1 MTLLTIFIIFVL
13 FAVVIVQISR
23 INEMAKA
30 IKGEE
35 EVSDRSMDRQGKLL
49 FGFMVVFL
57 VGTVWSAWAY
67 RNVMLGYGPHEA
79 ASAHGGSLD
88 SLFNATLAMTGI
100 VFIITHIA
108 LFYFAWKYRRRSN
121 ARATHISHDNRLEV
135 IWTIIPAF
143 AMVGLVIS
151 SLMIWNDVMAD
162 VDPDEDYLEI
172 EATGTQFQWFIRYPG
187 PDQKLGTKNFRLIE
201 GSNALGQD
209 WSDLKNLDD
218 FIAQEIWLPKGKKVR
233 VRIAARDVLHSF
245 YLPHFRVK
253 MDAVPGLPTMF
264 VFTPI
269 KTTEEYREEL
279 SKYSEYQVP
288 ADPDDPDGPQK
299 WEVFDYELACAELCG
314 YGHYSMRKV
323 VKIVEEPE
331 YRAWLR
337 EQESFYVQSI
347 RGTDADPYKDQL
359 FDYELAD
366 RKAEFERDFG
376 DALSAADDA
385 ARIVRLKYVNFET
398 ASANLTA
405 LSRYELDNAAEVL
418 QGNPSVVVEL
428 GGHTDS
434 AGDADANLDLS
445 RRRANA
451 VLTYLSGKGI
461 DTNRL
466 VARGYGDLNPI
477 DDNGTEEGRA
487 NNRRT
492 ELKIISE

>member
-1 MTLLTIFIIFVL
+1 
-13 FAVVIVQISR
+13 
-23 INEMAKA
+23 MAKG
-30 IKGEE
+30 IRGED
-35 EVSDRSMDRQGKLL
+35 EVSDRSMTRQGKYL
-49 FGFMVVFL
+49 FWFMVVFL

-79 ASAHGGSLD
+79 ASEHGTSLD
-88 SLFNATLAMTGI
+88 SLFNVTLAVTGI
-100 VFIITHIA
+100 VFILTHIA
-108 LFYFAWKYRRRSN
+108 LFYFAYKYRRRSN
-121 ARATHISHDNRLEV
+121 ARASHISHDNRLEIV
-135 IWTIIPAF
+135 WTIIPAVVM
-143 AMVGLVIS
+143 AGLVVS
-151 SLMIWNDVMAD
+151 GLMVWNDVMAD

-187 PDQKLGTKNFRLIE
+187 PDQKLGEKNFRLIG
-201 GSNALGQD
+201 GSNQLGQD

-233 VRIAARDVLHSF
+233 VRITARDVLHNF

-264 VFTPI
+264 VFTPT

-279 SKYSEYQVP
+279 SKYPEYQVP
-288 ADPDDPDGPQK
+288 ADPADPDGPQK

-314 YGHYSMRKV
+314 YGHYSMKKI

-347 RGTDADPYKDQL
+347 RGTDDDPYKDQL

-366 RKAEFERDFG
+366 RKREFETSFG
-376 DALSAADDA
+376 DALEATDPAD
-385 ARIVRLKYVNFET
+385 RIVPLKYVNFET
-398 ASANLTA
+398 ASANLTE
-405 LSRYELDNAAEVL
+405 LSRYELDNAVEVL
-418 QGNPSVVVEL
+418 QENPTIRVEL

-434 AGDADANLDLS
+434 AGAAESNLDLS
-445 RRRANA
+445 QRRADA
-451 VLTYLSGKGI
+451 VQNYLLGKGVSA
-461 DTNRL
+461 NRL
-466 VARGYGDLNPI
+466 IARGYGELNPV

-492 ELKIISE
+492 ELKIISK